1 MSAEDALEE
10 KPSAGMSPEAERLY
24 MFLRFSA
31 PFGPIGTALVI
42 AFWWFWRLDLLWI
55 VVAANLVYWWLVFR
69 GLRLVREE
77 KLQAAVLCYAGG
89 TLALSLCVG
98 MLLPQAYALTT
109 IVALLPVMIAMT
121 YANRQTLLRVI
132 LASTLIVAIGAVFTW
147 IDPVYPPDEQLRDPL
162 LWVLHTTVVILVV
175 QVGLSVWAS
184 HGRLGDVIEEMR
196 QANRR
201 LRESE
206 RTLELKVAERTAELA
221 ERNLALE
228 TSERQLAEAGEAAMQ
243 ASQAKSA
250 FLANMSHELRTPL
263 NAIIGYSEMLQEEA
277 EEDGQQGY
285 LPDLEKI
292 LSSGRY
298 LLSLINGVL
307 DLSKIESGKMDI
319 YLETFDVADVV
330 RGIEGTVK
338 PLLTKNANRLSIE
351 GLENAGSMHSDVTK
365 VRQVLF
371 NLLSNATKFTEQG
384 TVELRV
390 ERETAE
396 DGDSLTFA
404 VEDTGIGMTR
414 DQLDKIFEAF
424 AQADAST
431 TREYGGTG
439 LGLSITKR
447 FCELLGGSITA
458 ESRIGEGSR
467 FVVRLPAHAQSNP
480 NAEATQEATEQA
492 REGEARV
499 LVVDDDDAARDLL
512 QRFLAREGYAV
523 VTAAGGEEALRLA
536 REQPPDIITLDVLM
550 PHMDGWAVLGELK
563 TDPGLREIPVIL
575 LTMTDDRRLGYA
587 LGADEFIT
595 KPVDWEAFAQVLR
608 RYDGGS
614 DRHALVVDDD
624 PLARDMLRRAL
635 ERGGWSVHEAENG
648 RCALDGL
655 ADARPT
661 LILLDLMMPEM
672 DGFEFLG
679 ELRDRPEWGRVPVLV
694 VTAKTLSAAER
705 TRLNGDVGKIL
716 QKGSYTREDLLAEV
730 STLVGAAAR
739 RQPHPS

>member
-1 MSAEDALEE
+1 
-10 KPSAGMSPEAERLY
+10 

-31 PFGPIGTALVI
+31 PFGPIGTGIVVT
-42 AFWWFWRLDLLWI
+42 FWWFWRLDLLWI
-55 VVAANLVYWWLVFR
+55 VVAANLVYWWLVYR

-98 MLLPQAYALTT
+98 ILLPQAYALTT

-121 YANRQTLLRVI
+121 YANSQTLLRVI
-132 LASTLIVAIGAVFTW
+132 MASTLIVAIGAVFTW
-147 IDPVYPPDEQLRDPL
+147 IDPLYPPDDLLRDPL

-196 QANRR
+196 QANRG

-206 RTLELKVAERTAELA
+206 RTLERKVVERTAELA
-221 ERNLALE
+221 ERNLDLE
-228 TSERQLAEAGEAAMQ
+228 TSQRQLAEAGEAAMQ

-263 NAIIGYSEMLQEEA
+263 NAIIGYSEMLQEEVA
-277 EEDGQQGY
+277 EDGQQGY
-285 LPDLEKI
+285 IPDLQKI

-307 DLSKIESGKMDI
+307 DLSKIEAGKMDV
-319 YLETFDVADVV
+319 YLEPFDVADVV
-330 RGIEGTVK
+330 RGIEGTVN
-338 PLLTKNANRLSIE
+338 PLLSKNSNQLSIQ
-351 GLENAGSMHSDVTK
+351 GLDDAGAMHSDVTK

-371 NLLSNATKFTEQG
+371 NLLSNATKFTQQG
-384 TVELRV
+384 TIELAV
-390 ERETAE
+390 GRETTE
-396 DGDSLTFA
+396 TGDWLTFA
-404 VEDTGIGMTR
+404 VSDTGIGMTA

-431 TREYGGTG
+431 SREYGGTG
-439 LGLSITKR
+439 LGLSITQR

-458 ESRIGEGSR
+458 ESQLGQGSR
-467 FVVRLPAHAQSNP
+467 FVVRLPAHAQTRSSVESTP
-480 NAEATQEATEQA
+480 AEQT
-492 REGEARV
+492 REGKARV
-499 LVVDDDDAARDLL
+499 LVVDDDAAARDLL
-512 QRFLAREGYAV
+512 QRFLVREGYAV
-523 VTAAGGEEALRLA
+523 MTAEGGEEALRLA
-536 REQPPDIITLDVLM
+536 RKQPPDIITLDVLM
-550 PHMDGWAVLGELK
+550 PHMDGWAVLSELK
-563 TDPGLREIPVIL
+563 TDPALREIPVVL

-595 KPVDWEAFAQVLR
+595 KPVDWEDFSRVLR
-608 RYDGGS
+608 RYESAGS
-614 DRHALVVDDD
+614 SRRALVVDDD

-648 RCALDGL
+648 RRALDRL
-655 ADARPT
+655 AEARPT
-661 LILLDLMMPEM
+661 LVLLDLMMPEM

-679 ELRDRPEWGRVPVLV
+679 KLRDQPEWGGVPVLV
-694 VTAKTLSAAER
+694 VTAKSLSADER
-705 TRLNGDVGKIL
+705 SRLNGDVGKIL
-716 QKGSYTREDLLAEV
+716 QKGSYTREELLAEV
-730 STLVGAAAR
+730 STLVGAAAK
-739 RQPHPS
+739 RQPQPS